1 MSFCSIE
8 FFLFLPIV
16 SILYYVIP
24 NNTKINYRSIWL
36 LITSYFFYMSW
47 NPKYAVLILFSTVVT
62 YYCGIA
68 IEKINNS
75 NNNVEK
81 VRVIQKKACLII
93 CIILNLS
100 ILLIFK
106 YGNFFLSNISFA
118 LNKIGLSFSPLTIDL
133 LLPVGISFYTFQ
145 ALGYT
150 IDVYRKEI
158 HAEENFIQYAL
169 FVSFFPQLVA
179 GPIERSGNLIKQLRE
194 SHKFDGNKV
203 RDGLIIMLYGYFM
216 KLVIAD
222 RIAVFVDSVYANYEE
237 YRGWYIIVAT
247 ILFGI
252 QIYCDFNG
260 YTLIARGA
268 AKIMGFELM
277 ENFDAP
283 YLAST
288 VSEFWKRWHISLT
301 SWFRDYLYIPLG
313 GNRCGKLRKYINII
327 IVFGISGL
335 WHGANWTFVLWGLL
349 NGVYQI
355 IGSVLR
361 PIRDRIVAILGL
373 NRSSLGHRIIK
384 VFGTF
389 LLVDFSWLFFRA
401 STISDALNMVRSI
414 IFCDNFWILV
424 DRESIFKCGLDRYD
438 FGILIISI
446 LILASFDLL
455 KANRIS
461 ITRDIIYKQDLWFR
475 WSVYIAGFLFV
486 LIFGVWGSKYVNTAF
501 LYFQF

>member
-1 MSFCSIE
+1 MSFCSIK

-16 SILYYVIP
+16 TLLFYVIP
-24 NNTKINYRSIWL
+24 NNTRINYRSIWL

-62 YYCGIA
+62 FYCGIV
-68 IEKINNS
+68 IDRFNNTESIN
-75 NNNVEK
+75 EIA
-81 VRVIQKKACLII
+81 RTLKKRACLVT
-93 CIILNLS
+93 CIAINLS
-100 ILLIFK
+100 ILLLFK
-106 YGNFFLSNISFA
+106 YGNFILYNVSFVLNNIGITS
-118 LNKIGLSFSPLTIDL
+118 SSPTIDL

-150 IDVYRKEI
+150 IDVYRQDI
-158 HAEENFIQYAL
+158 RAEKNFIQYAL

-194 SHKFDGNKV
+194 PHQFDGDKV
-203 RDGLIIMLYGYFM
+203 RDGLILMLYGYFM

-222 RIAVFVDSVYANYEE
+222 RIAIFVDTVYADYTT
-237 YRGWYIIVAT
+237 YRGWYLIVAT
-247 ILFGI
+247 VLFGI

-283 YLAST
+283 YFAST
-288 VSEFWKRWHISLT
+288 VSEFWKKWHISLT

-313 GNRCGKLRKYINII
+313 GNRCGRLRKYINII

-335 WHGANWTFVLWGLL
+335 WHGANWTFVVWGLL

-355 IGSVLR
+355 IGSVLK
-361 PIRDRIVAILGL
+361 PIKDQIISNLRL
-373 NRSSLGHRIIK
+373 NRYSLGHRLLQVI
-384 VFGTF
+384 VTF
-389 LLVDFSWLFFRA
+389 ILVDFSWLFFRA
-401 STISDALNMVRSI
+401 KSISDALKIVKSI
-414 IFCDNFWILV
+414 FHSNNFWVLV
-424 DRESIFKCGLDRYD
+424 DHESLFKCGLDRYD
-438 FGILIISI
+438 FGVLIVSI
-446 LILASFDLL
+446 AVLAFFDLL
-455 KANRIS
+455 KVYRIS
-461 ITRDIIYKQDLWFR
+461 ITRDILYKQDLWFR
-475 WSVYIAGFLFV
+475 WSAYIAGFLFV

>member
-8 FFLFLPIV
+8 FFIFLPIV

-24 NNTKINYRSIWL
+24 TNTRVNYRSIWL

-47 NPKYAVLILFSTVVT
+47 NPKYAVLILLSTVIT
-62 YYCGIA
+62 YYCGIV
-68 IEKINNS
+68 IEKINYVND
-75 NNNVEK
+75 NEK
-81 VRVIQKKACLII
+81 KERVIQKNACLII

-106 YGNFFLSNISFA
+106 YGNFFLSNISIV
-118 LNKIGLSFSPLTIDL
+118 LNRIGISFTSPTIDL

-150 IDVYRKEI
+150 IDVYRKDI
-158 HAEENFIQYAL
+158 HAEDSFIQYAL

-194 SHKFDGNKV
+194 PHCFDADKV
-203 RDGLIIMLYGYFM
+203 RDGLLLMLYGYFM

-222 RIAVFVDSVYANYEE
+222 RIAIFVDTVYANYGE
-237 YRGWYIIVAT
+237 YRGWYLIVAT
-247 ILFGI
+247 VLFGI

-283 YLAST
+283 YFAST

-327 IVFGISGL
+327 IVFGVSGL
-335 WHGANWTFVLWGLL
+335 WHGANWTFVVWGLL

-355 IGSVLR
+355 IGSVLK
-361 PIRDRIVAILGL
+361 PIKDQIISTLKL
-373 NRSSLGHRIIK
+373 NRGSLGHRLLQVII
-384 VFGTF
+384 TF
-389 LLVDFSWLFFRA
+389 ILVDFSWLFFRA
-401 STISDALNMVRSI
+401 NSISDALRIVKSI
-414 IFCDNFWILV
+414 FHSNNFWVLV
-424 DRESIFKCGLDRYD
+424 DHESLFKCGLDRYD
-438 FGILIISI
+438 FGVLIVSI
-446 LILASFDLL
+446 AVLAFFDLL
-455 KANRIS
+455 KVNRIN
-461 ITRDIIYKQDLWFR
+461 IARDILYKQDLWFR
-475 WSVYIAGFLFV
+475 WGVYIAGFLFV
-486 LIFGVWGSKYVNTAF
+486 LVFGVWGSQYVNTAF
-501 LYFQF
+501 IYFQF

>member
-62 YYCGIA
+62 FYCGIV
-68 IEKINNS
+68 IDRVNNTESIN
-75 NNNVEK
+75 EK
-81 VRVIQKKACLII
+81 VRTLKKRACLVT
-93 CIILNLS
+93 CIAINLS
-100 ILLIFK
+100 ILLLFK
-106 YGNFFLSNISFA
+106 YGNFILYNVSFVLNNIGITS
-118 LNKIGLSFSPLTIDL
+118 SSPTIDL

-150 IDVYRKEI
+150 IDVYRQDI
-158 HAEENFIQYAL
+158 RAEKNFIQYAL

-194 SHKFDGNKV
+194 PHQFDGDKV
-203 RDGLIIMLYGYFM
+203 RDGLILMLYGYFM

-222 RIAVFVDSVYANYEE
+222 RIAIFVDTVYADYTT
-237 YRGWYIIVAT
+237 YRGWYLIVAT
-247 ILFGI
+247 VLFGI

-260 YTLIARGA
+260 YTLIARGT

-283 YLAST
+283 YFAST
-288 VSEFWKRWHISLT
+288 VSEFWKKWHISLT

-313 GNRCGKLRKYINII
+313 GNRCGRLRKYINII

-335 WHGANWTFVLWGLL
+335 WHGANWTFVVWGLL

-355 IGSVLR
+355 IGSILKPIKDQIISNLR
-361 PIRDRIVAILGL
+361 L
-373 NRSSLGHRIIK
+373 NRDSLGHRLLQVI
-384 VFGTF
+384 VTF
-389 LLVDFSWLFFRA
+389 ILVDFSWLFFRA
-401 STISDALNMVRSI
+401 KSISDALKIVKSI
-414 IFCDNFWILV
+414 FHSNNFWVLV
-424 DRESIFKCGLDRYD
+424 DHESLFKCGLDRYD
-438 FGILIISI
+438 FGVLIVSI
-446 LILASFDLL
+446 AVLAFFDLL
-455 KANRIS
+455 KVYRIS
-461 ITRDIIYKQDLWFR
+461 ITRDVLYKQDVWFR
-475 WSVYIAGFLFV
+475 WSAYIAGFLFV

>member
-1 MSFCSIE
+1 MSFCSIK

-16 SILYYVIP
+16 TLLFYVIP
-24 NNTKINYRSIWL
+24 NNTRINYRSIWL

-62 YYCGIA
+62 FYCGIV
-68 IEKINNS
+68 IDRFNNTESIN
-75 NNNVEK
+75 EIA
-81 VRVIQKKACLII
+81 RTLKKRACLVT
-93 CIILNLS
+93 CIAINLS
-100 ILLIFK
+100 ILLLFK
-106 YGNFFLSNISFA
+106 YGNFILYNVSFVLNNIGITS
-118 LNKIGLSFSPLTIDL
+118 SSPTIDL

-150 IDVYRKEI
+150 IDVYRQDI
-158 HAEENFIQYAL
+158 RAEKNFIQYAL

-194 SHKFDGNKV
+194 PHQFDGDKV
-203 RDGLIIMLYGYFM
+203 RDGLILMLYGYFM

-222 RIAVFVDSVYANYEE
+222 RIAIFVDTVYADYTT
-237 YRGWYIIVAT
+237 YRGWYLIVAT
-247 ILFGI
+247 VLFGI

-283 YLAST
+283 YFAST
-288 VSEFWKRWHISLT
+288 VSEFWKKWHISLT

-313 GNRCGKLRKYINII
+313 GNRCGRLRKYINII

-335 WHGANWTFVLWGLL
+335 WHGANWTFVVWGLL

-355 IGSVLR
+355 IGSVLK
-361 PIRDRIVAILGL
+361 PIKDQIISNLRL
-373 NRSSLGHRIIK
+373 NRYSLGHRLLQVI
-384 VFGTF
+384 VTF
-389 LLVDFSWLFFRA
+389 ILVDFSWLFFRA
-401 STISDALNMVRSI
+401 KSISDALKIVKSI
-414 IFCDNFWILV
+414 FHSNNFWVLV
-424 DRESIFKCGLDRYD
+424 DHESLFKCGLDRYD
-438 FGILIISI
+438 FGILTISI
-446 LILASFDLL
+446 LILAFFDLL

>member
-1 MSFCSIE
+1 MSFCSIK

-16 SILYYVIP
+16 TLLFYVIP
-24 NNTKINYRSIWL
+24 NNTRINYRSIWL

-62 YYCGIA
+62 FYCGIV
-68 IEKINNS
+68 IDRVNNTESIN
-75 NNNVEK
+75 EK
-81 VRVIQKKACLII
+81 VRTLKKRACLVT
-93 CIILNLS
+93 CIAINLS
-100 ILLIFK
+100 ILLLFK
-106 YGNFFLSNISFA
+106 YGNFILYNVSFVLNNIGITS
-118 LNKIGLSFSPLTIDL
+118 SSPTIDL

-150 IDVYRKEI
+150 IDVYRQDI
-158 HAEENFIQYAL
+158 RAEKNFIQYAL

-194 SHKFDGNKV
+194 PHQFDGDKV
-203 RDGLIIMLYGYFM
+203 RDGLILMLYGYFM

-222 RIAVFVDSVYANYEE
+222 RIAIFVDTVYADYTT
-237 YRGWYIIVAT
+237 YRGWYLIVAT
-247 ILFGI
+247 VLFGI

-283 YLAST
+283 YFAST
-288 VSEFWKRWHISLT
+288 VSEFWKKWHISLT

-313 GNRCGKLRKYINII
+313 GNRCGRLRKYINII

-335 WHGANWTFVLWGLL
+335 WHGANWTFVVWGLL

-355 IGSVLR
+355 IGSILKPIKDQIISNLR
-361 PIRDRIVAILGL
+361 L
-373 NRSSLGHRIIK
+373 NRDSLGHRLLQVI
-384 VFGTF
+384 VTF
-389 LLVDFSWLFFRA
+389 ILVDFSWLFFRA
-401 STISDALNMVRSI
+401 KSISDALKIVKSI
-414 IFCDNFWILV
+414 FHSNNFWVLV
-424 DRESIFKCGLDRYD
+424 DHESLFKCGLDRYD
-438 FGILIISI
+438 FGVLIVSI
-446 LILASFDLL
+446 AVLAFFDLL
-455 KANRIS
+455 KVYRIS
-461 ITRDIIYKQDLWFR
+461 ITRDILYKQDLWFR
-475 WSVYIAGFLFV
+475 WSAYIAGFLFV

>member
-1 MSFCSIE
+1 MSFCSIK

-16 SILYYVIP
+16 TLLFYVIP
-24 NNTKINYRSIWL
+24 NNTRINYRSIWL

-62 YYCGIA
+62 FYCGIV
-68 IEKINNS
+68 IDRVNNTESIN
-75 NNNVEK
+75 EK
-81 VRVIQKKACLII
+81 VRTLKKRACLVT
-93 CIILNLS
+93 CIAINLS
-100 ILLIFK
+100 ILLLFK
-106 YGNFFLSNISFA
+106 YGNFILYNVSFVLNNIGITS
-118 LNKIGLSFSPLTIDL
+118 SSPTIDL

-150 IDVYRKEI
+150 IDVYRQDI
-158 HAEENFIQYAL
+158 RAEKNFIQYAL

-194 SHKFDGNKV
+194 PHQFDGDKV
-203 RDGLIIMLYGYFM
+203 RDGLILMLYGYFM

-222 RIAVFVDSVYANYEE
+222 RIAIFVDTVYADYTT
-237 YRGWYIIVAT
+237 YRGWYLIVAT
-247 ILFGI
+247 VLFGI

-283 YLAST
+283 YFAST
-288 VSEFWKRWHISLT
+288 VSEFWKKWHISLT

-313 GNRCGKLRKYINII
+313 GNRCGRLRKYINII

-335 WHGANWTFVLWGLL
+335 WHGANWTFVVWGLL

-355 IGSVLR
+355 IGSILKPIKDQIISNLR
-361 PIRDRIVAILGL
+361 L
-373 NRSSLGHRIIK
+373 NRDSLGHRLLQVI
-384 VFGTF
+384 VTF
-389 LLVDFSWLFFRA
+389 ILVDFSWLFFRA
-401 STISDALNMVRSI
+401 KSISDALKIVKSI
-414 IFCDNFWILV
+414 FHSNNFWVLV
-424 DRESIFKCGLDRYD
+424 DHESLFKCGLDRYD
-438 FGILIISI
+438 FGVLIVSI
-446 LILASFDLL
+446 AVLAFFDLL
-455 KANRIS
+455 KVYRIS
-461 ITRDIIYKQDLWFR
+461 ITRDVLYKQDVWFR
-475 WSVYIAGFLFV
+475 WSAYIAGFLFV